1 MKPSPTRL
9 LSFVF
14 LFFLGF
20 FPGFCSITNAQSS
33 SEIYHELLKLR
44 ETKRVLYLAAHP
56 DDENT
61 RLIAYLANSVHAE
74 VGYLSLTRGDGGQN
88 LIGKELGIELGM
100 IRTQELLKA
109 RETDGGWQFFSRAI
123 DFGYSRNPDETLSNW
138 DRNKLLSDLVW
149 VIRNFQPDLLI
160 TRFNT
165 SPGTTHGH
173 HTTSAILA
181 GEAFELAGNP
191 DAFPG
196 QLKWV
201 KPWSPKRIFW
211 NAYNWGGQYE
221 PKPDIPYHTFPVGEF
236 NFLLG
241 TSYSQIA
248 ADSRTMHKSQGFGST
263 ASIGESSDFLEF
275 VAGAPFENDPFEGI
289 PDRWLGLEGGT
300 AFVNKVE
307 ALLDAFDFA
316 NPINNLPHLLEIRA
330 QLNQVQERLPWVK
343 EKQDQVDRI
352 ILDVLGWKALFLA
365 NKELSFPSDQ
375 IQGKLIVNLPGDR
388 GVRLE
393 KFEVLDTA
401 YELAGR
407 VADNQPF
414 EWEQELQI
422 PASHPVSQPYWL
434 KSPPRESLYVVE
446 SQEMIGK
453 PFNDPAVSG
462 KLHFRIENQ
471 RFEVNIPLQ
480 YRYNDQVN
488 GEIIQPFTVVPKISL
503 SIDQENVFLLGEQ
516 EAQLGVTLSFEGD
529 LEEGTLGISG
539 LGSEDY
545 VVEERLEDA
554 ANNRLYFSLR
564 LTNPNGEARSSHTVF
579 YKTGDGTVYQ
589 QGKKRIVHPH
599 IPNLTYFP
607 EASFNLIRLNMD
619 MRNQTIGY
627 IPGAG
632 DDIPEVL
639 RNLGYTVEILEDS
652 NMGPGTFRN
661 YSTLIVGIR
670 AFNVNQNL
678 ANQTAALMDYVK
690 NGGNLIVQYNT
701 SSPLLSRDFG
711 PYPLE
716 LSRDRITV
724 EESPVKI
731 LLEEH
736 PVLNFPNE
744 ISESDFEGWVQE
756 RGLYFPGNWDDRYQT
771 PLEMQDPNEP
781 PTRGSLLVTRYGS
794 GHYSYSGI
802 SWFRL
807 LPAGVPGAIKLF
819 VNLIEQGNE

>member
-1 MKPSPTRL
+1 MIPTPKRL
-9 LSFVF
+9 FPFFF
-14 LFFLGF
+14 LFFLGL
-20 FPGFCSITNAQSS
+20 FPGFCSFTNAQSS
-33 SEIYHELLKLR
+33 SEIYHELLRLR

-61 RLIAYLANSVHAE
+61 RLIAYLANAEHAE

-109 RETDGGWQFFSRAI
+109 RETDGGRQFFSRAI

-165 SPGTTHGH
+165 IPGTTHGH

-181 GEAFELAGNP
+181 GEAFELSG
-191 DAFPG
+191 DVTAFPE

-201 KPWSPKRIFW
+201 EPWSAKRIFW

-221 PKPDIPYHTFPVGEF
+221 PKPAIPYHTFPVGEF
-236 NFLLG
+236 NSLLG

-263 ASIGESSDFLEF
+263 ASIGESNDFIEF
-275 VAGAPFENDPFEGI
+275 VAGAPFKNDPFEGI
-289 PDRWLGLEGGT
+289 PDRWQGLEKG
-300 AFVNKVE
+300 AAVVNKIETV
-307 ALLDAFDFA
+307 LDAFDFA
-316 NPINNLPHLLEIRA
+316 KPVNNLPHLLEIKT
-330 QLNQVQERLPWVK
+330 QLNQVQENLPWVK
-343 EKQDQVDRI
+343 EKQRQVDQI

-365 NKELSFPSDQ
+365 NKELSFPSDR
-375 IQGKLIVNLPGDR
+375 IQGKLIVNLPGGQ
-388 GVRLE
+388 GVQLE
-393 KFEVLDTA
+393 EFVVLNSA
-401 YELAGR
+401 YDLEGR

-414 EWEQELQI
+414 EWEHELQI
-422 PASHPVSQPYWL
+422 PATYPISQPYWL
-434 KSPPRESLYVVE
+434 KSPPKESLYIVE
-446 SQEMIGK
+446 SQQAIGK
-453 PFNDPAVSG
+453 PFNDPTISG
-462 KLHFRIENQ
+462 TLRFRIENQ
-471 RFEVNIPLQ
+471 HFDVSIPLQ

-503 SIDQENVFLLGEQ
+503 SIDQENVFLLGKQ
-516 EAQLGVTLSFEGD
+516 KATIGVSLAFEGEM
-529 LEEGTLGISG
+529 EEGTLGISG
-539 LGSEDY
+539 LDSADYSVFERIEDK
-545 VVEERLEDA
+545 
-554 ANNRLYFSLR
+554 ANNSIYFNIA

-579 YKTGDGTVYQ
+579 YETQDGRIYE
-589 QGKKRIVHPH
+589 QGKKRIEYPH

-619 MRNQTIGY
+619 MRSQTIGY

-632 DDIPEVL
+632 DGIPEVL
-639 RNLGYTVEILEDS
+639 RNLGYTVEILENS
-652 NMGPGTFRN
+652 NMGPAAFRD

-678 ANQTAALMDYVK
+678 ANQTAALMEYVK
-690 NGGNLIVQYNT
+690 DGGNLIVQYNT
-701 SSPLLSRDFG
+701 SSPLLSREFG

-731 LLEEH
+731 LLKDH
-736 PVLNFPNE
+736 PVMNFPNE

-781 PTRGSLLVTRYGS
+781 PTQGSLLVGSYGS
-794 GHYSYSGI
+794 GHYTYSGI

-807 LPAGVPGAIKLF
+807 LPAGVPGAIKIF
-819 VNLIEQGNE
+819 VNLIEQANE